1 MPELKDVSLETFRPL
16 IGEEFVIHV
25 DENAALEVTLRAA
38 NALADQASPAGRL
51 AFSILFEGPL
61 EPILP
66 QRIYALDHPG
76 LGRLELF
83 LVPLQPEAGKT
94 RYEAIFT

>member
-1 MPELKDVSLETFRPL
+1 MPELKDVSLETFSPL
-16 IGEEFVIHV
+16 LGEEFVAHPG
-25 DENAALEVTLRAA
+25 EQPALHLTLTEAK
-38 NALADQASPAGRL
+38 ALADQASPAGRL
-51 AFSILFEGPL
+51 AFSILFEGPP

-66 QRIYALDHPG
+66 QRIYALDHPC

-83 LVPLQPEAGKT
+83 LVPLQPEAGKA